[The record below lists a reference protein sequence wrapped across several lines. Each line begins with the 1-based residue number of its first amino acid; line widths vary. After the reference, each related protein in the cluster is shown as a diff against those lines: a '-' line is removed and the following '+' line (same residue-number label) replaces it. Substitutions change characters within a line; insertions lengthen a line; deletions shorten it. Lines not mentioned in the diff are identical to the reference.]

1 MKTGIEYMRAQFE
14 RMADL
19 TREYLNQ
26 PHELNLLIALN
37 TINYLEGVAF
47 AATMAHKERES
58 DADLAAVMSDDAE
71 LLRKWYYEIKLGK

>member
-1 MKTGIEYMRAQFE
+1 MKTGIEHIRAQFE

-26 PHELNLLIALN
+26 PNELNLLISLN
-37 TINYLEGVAF
+37 TINYLEGLAF
-47 AATMAHKERES
+47 AAIMARKETEK
-58 DADLAAVMSDDAE
+58 DAELASVMSDEAE